1 MKKVIACLMCI
12 LLVVVSVSVGF
23 RLGSNEKENE
33 GTVVQASVV
42 VAKKIINVPTISQFP
57 DLPTGCEAVSAT
69 MVLQYYGVDITA
81 EDFVLSWLECS
92 DDFHRE
98 NGRLYGPDP
107 NKVFAGN
114 PFVVNSYG
122 CFAEPIINAINHNS
136 YDCKAQKISNG
147 ILSELCYEYIDNDKP
162 LLIWATMNME
172 DSYEGNSWYL
182 EDGTKFTWIAREHC
196 LVLVGYNDA
205 YYLLNDPMTGN
216 VVAYRKD
223 VVEKRFAELGGQAIY
238 VSKNE

>member
-1 MKKVIACLMCI
+1 
-12 LLVVVSVSVGF
+12 
-23 RLGSNEKENE
+23 
-33 GTVVQASVV
+33 
-42 VAKKIINVPTISQFP
+42 
-57 DLPTGCEAVSAT
+57 
-69 MVLQYYGVDITA
+69 
-81 EDFVLSWLECS
+81 
-92 DDFHRE
+92 
-98 NGRLYGPDP
+98 
-107 NKVFAGN
+107 
-114 PFVVNSYG
+114 
-122 CFAEPIINAINHNS
+122 
-136 YDCKAQKISNG
+136 
-147 ILSELCYEYIDNDKP
+147 
-162 LLIWATMNME
+162 MNME